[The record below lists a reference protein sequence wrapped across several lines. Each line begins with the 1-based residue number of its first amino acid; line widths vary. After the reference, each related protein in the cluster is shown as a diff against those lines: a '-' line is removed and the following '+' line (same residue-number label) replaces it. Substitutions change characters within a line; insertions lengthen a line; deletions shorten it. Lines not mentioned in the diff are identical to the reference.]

1 MIQLRRRQ
9 LALLLAVT
17 LITYT
22 ASGFACGSGGGL
34 LKTFRVALASSAPL
48 INSLVASGTIP
59 ESRAQAIIADFND
72 GAGCGLA
79 LQNAFAA
86 IPKDLSESESR
97 RQKLSASVTAMRCFT
112 AIVQRRN
119 FAANGRIHN
128 VASIA
133 EGILASLVVFYS
145 EPGEMVASAESSV
158 VVPRNEKELEASLKR
173 QVDAL
178 EKAMKP

>member
-1 MIQLRRRQ
+1 MIRQRHQ
-9 LALLLAVT
+9 LAYLLTIT
-17 LITYT
+17 LVTYT
-22 ASGFACGSGGGL
+22 ASGFACGSSGL
-34 LKTFRVALASSAPL
+34 LKSFRLALASSTPL
-48 INSLVASGTIP
+48 VNSLVASGAIP

-72 GAGCGLA
+72 GAECGLV
-79 LQNAFAA
+79 LQNSFAT
-86 IPKDLSESESR
+86 IPKDVSKSEER

-145 EPGEMVASAESSV
+145 EPGEAVASAQARAAT
-158 VVPRNEKELEASLKR
+158 PRNEEELETSLKQ
-173 QVDAL
+173 QVEAL
-178 EKAMKP
+178 KKAMKP